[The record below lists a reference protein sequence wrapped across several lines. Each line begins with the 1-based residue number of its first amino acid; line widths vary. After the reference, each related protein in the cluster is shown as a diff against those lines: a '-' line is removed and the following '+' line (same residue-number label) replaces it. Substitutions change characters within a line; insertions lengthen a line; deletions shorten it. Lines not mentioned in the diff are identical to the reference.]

1 MANPCRLQR
10 EQGKQTLASPQQT
23 LASPQREQG
32 KQTLANPQ
40 QTLASPQRQ
49 QGKQTLASPQC
60 ESFARAAVGLS
71 KGKG

>member
-1 MANPCRLQR
+1 MANPCRPQR

-32 KQTLANPQ
+32 KQTLA
-40 QTLASPQRQ
+40 
-49 QGKQTLASPQC
+49 SPQC